1 MKVYTGTFRYCN
13 DGDIEIVVATTVERI
28 ERELIRMMKDYVE
41 WINDLGDGEEVP
53 ESFDRLQQM
62 GWDNEWYD
70 VSWNCTDLLSDEH
83 ILKYAME
90 TI

>member
-1 MKVYTGTFRYCN
+1 MKVYTGTFRQCG
-13 DGDIEIVVATTVERI
+13 DADIEIVVATTVERI
-28 ERELIRMMKDYVE
+28 ERELIRMMKEYVE

-70 VSWNCTDLLSDEH
+70 VSWDCTDLLTDEH

>member
-1 MKVYTGTFRYCN
+1 MKVYTGTFRYCG

-28 ERELIRMMKDYVE
+28 ERELIRLMKEYVQ
-41 WINDLGDGEEVP
+41 WINSGDTDEIP
-53 ESFDRLQQM
+53 TDFYALQQM

-70 VSWNCTDLLSDEH
+70 VGWSYTDLLTDEH

>member
-1 MKVYTGTFRYCN
+1 MKVYTGTFRHC
-13 DGDIEIVVATTVERI
+13 GDSDVEIVVATTVERI
-28 ERELIRMMKDYVE
+28 ERELIRMMKEYVE

-70 VSWNCTDLLSDEH
+70 VSWTYTELLSDGH
-83 ILKYAME
+83 ILKHVME

>member
-1 MKVYTGTFRYCN
+1 MKVYTGTFRYCS
-13 DGDIEIVVATTVERI
+13 DSDMEIVVATTVERI
-28 ERELIRMMKDYVE
+28 ERELIRMMKEYVE
-41 WINDLGDGEEVP
+41 YINDLGDGEEVP

-70 VSWNCTDLLSDEH
+70 VSWFCTELLSDGH
-83 ILKYAME
+83 ILKHVME

>member
-1 MKVYTGTFRYCN
+1 MKVYVGRFKYIH
-13 DGDIEIVVATTVERI
+13 DDDVDIVVATTVERI

-41 WINDLGDGEEVP
+41 WVNDLGVGEEVP
-53 ESFDRLQQM
+53 ESFDRLQQI

-83 ILKYAME
+83 ILKHAME

>member
-1 MKVYTGTFRYCN
+1 MKVYTGTFRYCS
-13 DGDIEIVVATTVERI
+13 DGDFEIVVATTVERL
-28 ERELIRMMKDYVE
+28 ERELIRMMKEYVE
-41 WINDLGDGEEVP
+41 YINDLGEGEEVP
-53 ESFDRLQQM
+53 DDFDHLQSL

-70 VSWNCTDLLSDEH
+70 VGWNCTDLLTDEH

>member
-1 MKVYTGTFRYCN
+1 MKVYTGTFRRCS
-13 DGDIEIVVATTVERI
+13 DGDIIIAVATTQERI
-28 ERELIRMMKDYVE
+28 ERELMRLMTEYIE
-41 WINDLGDGEEVP
+41 WVNDLGDSDEVP
-53 ESFDRLQQM
+53 ESFDRLQEM

>member
-1 MKVYTGTFRYCN
+1 MKVYTGTLRYCN
-13 DGDIEIVVATTVERI
+13 DGELEIVVATTVERI
-28 ERELIRMMKDYVE
+28 ERELIRMMKEYVQ
-41 WINDLGDGEEVP
+41 WVVSGDTDEVP
-53 ESFDRLQQM
+53 TDFECLQQL

-70 VSWNCTDLLSDEH
+70 VSWGCTDLLSDEH

>member
-13 DGDIEIVVATTVERI
+13 DGDTEIAVATTVERI
-28 ERELIRMMKDYVE
+28 ERELIRMMKEYVE
-41 WINDLGDGEEVP
+41 WVNDSGTDEIPTDFEG
-53 ESFDRLQQM
+53 LQQL

-70 VSWNCTDLLSDEH
+70 VGWNCTDLLSDGH
-83 ILKYAME
+83 ILKYVME

>member
-1 MKVYTGTFRYCN
+1 MKVYTGTFRQCG
-13 DGDIEIVVATTVERI
+13 DSDIEIVVATTVERI

-70 VSWNCTDLLSDEH
+70 VSWNCTDLLTDEH